1 MPKKTSGRRAGR
13 ARPTPASADRRR
25 ALRVVGIVLAIVVL
39 LYVLASLIATKVD
52 PAGASTVGAWGRGLG
67 DWLFLALGWMSFA
80 LVLTAAGT
88 LAVALMKPRPW
99 RRYSSLRLLLGGLLI
114 TACLLSWQTGRPF
127 AADNFG
133 GWLGALIAGGLT
145 RLLGLGAYVVPALL
159 FIWGRRLWPRETDT
173 RAGLAASG
181 HALLAGLF
189 LVLYLGHFAPAATW
203 NPAPPLAPDFS
214 PAGQTGTALAGL
226 LHCLIGTVGTFI
238 LLVAAL
244 AVTVALVASPRLGLP
259 TARLKQLIARLR
271 ARSRRPAVPAT
282 VPARDRD
289 PAPPAVPDPTP
300 AGTSPAPAPAA
311 PVVEPDAGPRP
322 APARPRRQ
330 PLRDF
335 DLSKFQQ
342 AFLDQL
348 DQPGPEDRQFKDPR
362 ESEREAATLVEK
374 LGEFGITGRISAI
387 ESGPMVTRFELEPA
401 PGIKIQR
408 IGALADDL
416 ALALSAERIR
426 ILAPIPGKSAVGI
439 EIPNKN
445 RLTVHLREILTSEAF
460 ASQQTPLG
468 FALGTDITGEPWCAD
483 ITKMPHILIAGTT
496 GSGKSV
502 CINSII
508 ASVIY
513 RASHRQV
520 RLLCIDPK
528 QLELPIYNSIPHL
541 INRTTTD
548 PKKAVDELAEV
559 VKIME
564 VRYGEFANLGV
575 RDIASYN
582 KRAVEEGLEPKPYI
596 VVVIDE
602 LADLMLRAPTEIEER
617 ITRLAQMSRAVGIHL
632 VLATQRPSVDVIT
645 GLIKANFPCR
655 VAFQVASKTD
665 SRTILDMNGAEALL
679 GRGDMLFLPPGKGD
693 PVRLHGSFI
702 SADAAIRVVNL
713 WTVAWLTE
721 RLAGRVDDA
730 EGKAR
735 QLVERDVVDVFFDPA
750 KRNIRRKREALL
762 DILPEEVA
770 DELLGESYYDPLPEV
785 RSGAI
790 VEHEQR
796 VQAEARTL
804 DEKIE
809 DAARVVV
816 RHKEASVSM
825 LQRRLDVGWARA
837 GRIIDQLQDFG
848 IVGPFVGSKS
858 RTVLVESEAQLEP
871 LLKQMRNPVP
881 PVRAATEESGAPEPA
896 PEDDYDSPM
905 GEQQ

>member
-1 MPKKTSGRRAGR
+1 MPRKSAKRTPAVTARRSPDRGRRATR
-13 ARPTPASADRRR
+13 IIASVAG
-25 ALRVVGIVLAIVVL
+25 VVVL
-39 LYVLASLIATKVD
+39 LFVFASLTAHVATPGTSGEQD
-52 PAGASTVGAWGRGLG
+52 VGTLGRKLG
-67 DWLFLALGWMSFA
+67 QWVFYALGWTGFA
-80 LVLTAAGT
+80 LVLGGGS
-88 LAVALMKPRPW
+88 ALVLSFLRRPPW
-99 RRYSSLRLLLGGLLI
+99 RRFASFGLLI
-114 TACLLSWQTGRPF
+114 AGVLVAGCLVSWQTGTPL
-127 AADNFG
+127 ADENFG
-133 GWLGALIAGGLT
+133 GWLGAALARALSF
-145 RLLGLGAYVVPALL
+145 LFGLGGYVIPAL
-159 FIWGRRLWPRETDT
+159 FIVWGRRLWPKQTRL
-173 RAGLAASG
+173 RAGIAASG
-181 HALLAGLF
+181 WTLLAGLF
-189 LVLYLGHFAPAATW
+189 LVLFIGHFAPDTAW
-203 NPAPPLAPDFS
+203 HPAPGTGIQYA
-214 PAGQTGTALAGL
+214 PAGIVGRALAGL
-226 LHCLIGTVGTFI
+226 LHRLIGAFGTFI
-238 LLVAAL
+238 LLLAAIT
-244 AVTVALVASPRLGLP
+244 ATVALVTTVRFHLLAGFLRRLLARREQPPPPATPAGLP
-259 TARLKQLIARLR
+259 TVAKHAPETDRQPPEISPTAPTTK
-271 ARSRRPAVPAT
+271 PACEPPSAL
-282 VPARDRD
+282 PAR
-289 PAPPAVPDPTP
+289 
-300 AGTSPAPAPAA
+300 
-311 PVVEPDAGPRP
+311 PV
-322 APARPRRQ
+322 ARPRRQ
-330 PLRDF
+330 PLREF

-362 ESEREAATLVEK
+362 ESEREAALLLEK
-374 LGEFGITGRISAI
+374 LREFDIDGRISAI

-445 RLTVHLREILTSEAF
+445 RLTVHLREILTTEAF
-460 ASQQTPLG
+460 TSQHTALG
-468 FALGTDITGEPWCAD
+468 FALGTDITGEPYCAD
-483 ITKMPHILIAGTT
+483 VTKMPHILIAGTT

-508 ASVIY
+508 ASIIY

-520 RLLCIDPK
+520 RFLCIDPK

-541 INRTTTD
+541 LNRTTTD
-548 PKKAVDELAEV
+548 PKQAVEELNEV

-582 KRAVEEGLEPKPYI
+582 KRASQEGLEPKPYI
-596 VVVIDE
+596 VVIIDE

-655 VAFQVASKTD
+655 IAFQVASKTD

-713 WTVAWLTE
+713 WTVAYLAE
-721 RLAGRVDDA
+721 RLAGRVEDPEA
-730 EGKAR
+730 KAR
-735 QLVERDVVDVFFDPA
+735 ALVERDVVDIFYDPA
-750 KRNIRRKREALL
+750 KRGIRRKREALNEV
-762 DILPEEVA
+762 LPEEVA

-790 VEHEQR
+790 EEQAR
-796 VQAEARTL
+796 REQAETRAL
-804 DEKIE
+804 DEKFE
-809 DAARVVV
+809 DAARIVV

-825 LQRRLDVGWARA
+825 LQRRLDIGWARA
-837 GRIIDQLQDFG
+837 GRIIDQLEESG
-848 IVGPFVGSKS
+848 IVGPYVGSKS
-858 RTVLVESEAQLEP
+858 RKVLFENEGQLQSLLAQIRTPDTGATAPPELPPAEEP
-871 LLKQMRNPVP
+871 
-881 PVRAATEESGAPEPA
+881 
-896 PEDDYDSPM
+896 
-905 GEQQ
+905 

>member
-1 MPKKTSGRRAGR
+1 MPRKTTKAGPARKPHRASKSGRRA
-13 ARPTPASADRRR
+13 A
-25 ALRVVGIVLAIVVL
+25 RVVGTILAIVL
-39 LYVLASLIATKVD
+39 LVFVLASLVTWLATPDVPCD
-52 PAGASTVGAWGRGLG
+52 DTVGTWGQLLG
-67 DWLFLALGWMSFA
+67 SRVFTAFGWPSFAFALAAGGALALS
-80 LVLTAAGT
+80 LLRH
-88 LAVALMKPRPW
+88 KPW
-99 RRYSSLRLLLGGLLI
+99 RRFASLCMLSAGVMVA
-114 TACLLSWQTGRPF
+114 ACLLSWQTGATLP
-127 AADNFG
+127 ADNFG
-133 GWLGALIAGGLT
+133 GWLGAALAGALSG
-145 RLLGLGAYVVPALL
+145 LLGLGGHVVPALL
-159 FIWGRRLWPRETDT
+159 FIWGRQLWLREPRPKS
-173 RAGLAASG
+173 GLAESG
-181 HALLAGLF
+181 LALLAGLF
-189 LVLYLGHFAPAATW
+189 LVLFIGQFALDALWHPGPGLGYAPAG
-203 NPAPPLAPDFS
+203 N
-214 PAGQTGTALAGL
+214 AGRMLTGLLHRLIGAYGTLLLILAGL
-226 LHCLIGTVGTFI
+226 AVSIILITDIRLHFLGALFRR
-238 LLVAAL
+238 LLAGRAA
-244 AVTVALVASPRLGLP
+244 
-259 TARLKQLIARLR
+259 
-271 ARSRRPAVPAT
+271 RPAAPAVSQLPAAPGVPERQASDET
-282 VPARDRD
+282 A
-289 PAPPAVPDPTP
+289 APPASEDQ
-300 AGTSPAPAPAA
+300 APRPR
-311 PVVEPDAGPRP
+311 PRP
-322 APARPRRQ
+322 AARPRRQ

-342 AFLDQL
+342 AFLEQL
-348 DQPGPEDRQFKDPR
+348 DQPGPEDRRFKDPR
-362 ESEREAATLVEK
+362 ESEREAALLLEK
-374 LGEFGITGRISAI
+374 LREFDIDGRISAI

-460 ASQQTPLG
+460 TAQQTPLG

-483 ITKMPHILIAGTT
+483 ITRMPHILIAGTT

-520 RLLCIDPK
+520 RFLCIDPK

-541 INRTTTD
+541 LNRTTTD
-548 PKKAVDELAEV
+548 PRQAVEELAEV

-582 KRAVEEGLEPKPYI
+582 RRAAEEGLEPKPYI

-702 SADAAIRVVNL
+702 SADAAIRIVNL
-713 WTVAWLTE
+713 WTVAWLAE
-721 RLAGRVDDA
+721 RLAGRVEDP
-730 EGKAR
+730 EGLAR
-735 QLVERDVVDVFFDPA
+735 RLVERDVVDIFYDPA
-750 KRNIRRKREALL
+750 KRGIRRKRDALME
-762 DILPEEVA
+762 ILPEDVA
-770 DELLGESYYDPLPEV
+770 DELLGEDYYDPLPEV

-790 VEHEQR
+790 QEHERRDQG
-796 VQAEARTL
+796 EAREL
-804 DEKIE
+804 DEKFE
-809 DAARVVV
+809 EAARIVV

-837 GRIIDQLQDFG
+837 GRIIDQLEESG
-848 IVGPFVGSKS
+848 IVGVYAGSKS
-858 RTVLVESEAQLEP
+858 RKVLVENEDQLRQLLDGVRSDRGQEP
-871 LLKQMRNPVP
+871 DSRDADAGP
-881 PVRAATEESGAPEPA
+881 PGA
-896 PEDDYDSPM
+896 DSPDSPVDT
-905 GEQQ
+905 GDDEQQ